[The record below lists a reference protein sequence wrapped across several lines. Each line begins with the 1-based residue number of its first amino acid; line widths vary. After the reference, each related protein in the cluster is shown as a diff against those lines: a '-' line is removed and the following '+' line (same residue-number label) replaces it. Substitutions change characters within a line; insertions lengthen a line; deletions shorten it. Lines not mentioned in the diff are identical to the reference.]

1 MTTASVNFQTTR
13 KPTASEIS
21 RHRPARTSLLQR
33 KCACGDT
40 PGLTGEC
47 EECARKKR
55 LGLRTKLKV
64 SEPGD
69 FYEQQADRV
78 ADAVM
83 RMPDEGVRRQNGQV
97 NQTKPLSVQRM
108 SDEDEEDLQRK
119 PNGNKTIDPHVESQV
134 GTMGAGQPLSK
145 SEAAFFE
152 PRFNRSFTD
161 VRIHTGPCADT
172 IANSINAR
180 AFTLGNHIAFAS
192 GEYSPGSA
200 ESRRLIAHELTHT
213 MQQAGGAGIVQRGSA
228 GILGGKCCNPA
239 ARVEWALVGNGVW
252 KKLDQGQCTGTT
264 EDCDG
269 MTCGGGFYYVD
280 NLQKGSCVTPRTDDA
295 TFAPRRWTP
304 NLGGANAHSPTAEG
318 STQGDAP
325 PNYVYDSAAT
335 AQCPTGVRTI
345 SVDFVRLHG
354 ATQSPAGQLAVANTA
369 YKGCCVQFVAGA
381 TPPPESEAD
390 TKGWLGG
397 DTDLAWDT
405 KCGSISAEER
415 AMFDA
420 VTTRSRLS
428 SRMRVFFVA
437 TMTPATALANS
448 LPSYCA
454 TGAAAPYL
462 DYVEINNSALPDTL
476 AHEFGH
482 ILLNS
487 GNHAGIVNPADT
499 RNLMFA
505 PGRTASDLDA
515 TQCATIYGNA

>member
-1 MTTASVNFQTTR
+1 
-13 KPTASEIS
+13 
-21 RHRPARTSLLQR
+21 
-33 KCACGDT
+33 
-40 PGLTGEC
+40 
-47 EECARKKR
+47 

-69 FYEQQADRV
+69 FYEQEADRV

-83 RMPDEGVRRQNGQV
+83 RMPDEGVRRQDGQV
-97 NQTKPLSVQRM
+97 NQSKPLSVQRM
-108 SDEDEEDLQRK
+108 SDEEEENLQRK
-119 PNGNKTIDPHVESQV
+119 PNGNKTIDPDLESQL
-134 GTMGAGQPLSK
+134 GTMGAGHPLSK

-161 VRIHTGPCADT
+161 VRIHTDPHVDR
-172 IANSINAR
+172 IANSLNAR
-180 AFTLGNHIAFAS
+180 AFALGNDIAFAN

-200 ESRRLIAHELTHT
+200 ESRRLTAHELTHT
-213 MQQAGGAGIVQRGSA
+213 IQQTGGAGVVQRGSA

-252 KKLDQGQCTGTT
+252 KKLEQGECTGTT

-280 NLQKGSCVTPRTDDA
+280 NLEKGSCVTPRTDDA

-304 NLGGANAHSPTAEG
+304 NSGGANAHSPTAEG
-318 STQGDAP
+318 STASDTP
-325 PNYVYDSAAT
+325 PNYVYDAAAT

-345 SVDFVRLHG
+345 TVDFVRLHG
-354 ATQSPAGQLAVANTA
+354 ATQSPAAQLAVANAA
-369 YKGCCVQFVAGA
+369 YKGCCVQFVGGA
-381 TPPPESEAD
+381 TLPPESQPD
-390 TKGWLGG
+390 TESWLGG
-397 DTDLAWDT
+397 DSDLAWDT
-405 KCGSISAEER
+405 KCGSISAEEK

-454 TGAAAPYL
+454 TGAATPYL

-487 GNHAGIVNPADT
+487 GNHTGIVNPADT